1 MKTYQAKF
9 GVADRMSERQLSE
22 LKHQLMHET
31 RISPEERKQ
40 YLDVLEEKEQDRKLA
55 ALNKK
60 AESCADKNYAVMR
73 RVYDEIAEEKLP
85 QEKKQNLLLNLKTEN
100 ADTGKKREV
109 AELVGKMPPNMD
121 RARYHAL
128 REKLKRIR
136 RSRFNPHIRKR
147 LESQKNLAEQ
157 QEIKNM
163 IRQSRKIT
171 REDLTELKERL
182 KRKGV

>member
-1 MKTYQAKF
+1 
-9 GVADRMSERQLSE
+9 MSERQLSE

-40 YLDVLEEKEQDRKLA
+40 YLDMLEEKEQDRKLT

-85 QEKKQNLLLNLKTEN
+85 QEKKQNLLLNLKQKMQTQAE
-100 ADTGKKREV
+100 REV

-128 REKLKRIR
+128 REKLKEYEGVDLT
-136 RSRFNPHIRKR
+136 PYQER

-157 QEIKNM
+157 QYMFYYERKAAADHSKKA
-163 IRQSRKIT
+163 RKQSEK
-171 REDLTELKERL
+171 
-182 KRKGV
+182 